1 MDAYALIDAIEQI
14 CERIDVEVRRAPL
27 GGEGG
32 GLCAIKGQKV
42 LYLDTSADPL
52 TQCEKCLADLASLPE
67 IDNLHVAPFLREALD
82 RARKE

>member
-1 MDAYALIDAIEQI
+1 MDAYALIEAIEGV
-14 CERIDVEVRRAPL
+14 CERIGIEVRRTPM

-32 GLCAIKGQKV
+32 GLCVIKGKKV
-42 LYLDTSADPL
+42 LYLDTSADPV

-82 RARKE
+82 RARYS